1 MTAKTLKIV
10 SATRFPQQNEQD
22 HLKFKPGV
30 NLIVGDLNSGK
41 TKWIQMLDFA
51 LGDGGTPE
59 KAFNV
64 ALAEKYDSVTVRIN
78 IDGVDHTI
86 ERRWKEKNAKTKIF
100 LDGAA
105 ITHEEFSVFMLESLN
120 IPRIERPS
128 GDPYDREWIEL
139 SWRELFRHM
148 YKWERPWD
156 GFAERQPPA
165 TRSACILNFMQSAQQ
180 KFLESFGA
188 LVRKRKDLARL
199 KAQRDLFADILQ
211 DVALEI
217 SRHRE
222 MTVAVTPESIQQTRQ
237 RLKDQVSQMDSRR
250 AEILSAQDQGIRRK
264 NPEFDAIRQRL
275 SVVYQR
281 QGELERE
288 KNDSLKRRAELDAYI
303 ASLRTE
309 LSRFDRIKEG
319 VAIFADLK
327 VTHCPACDQEVK
339 PQRFAPA
346 LCQVCGQHHLMQ
358 DSEGHQSA
366 ARRVAFEEQQIHEE
380 IAELEDFVENLDQ
393 ATREIIDRISEAE
406 REITRETSLIERAT
420 TLAERAIPPELAIID
435 QERGKIDSELEQLDR
450 IEQSLNR
457 RTEMNTTI
465 AALEDEVA
473 LLEAEA
479 AANRSGVNYEELSTL
494 LTDRMN
500 DYLNAMHADELAQW
514 QFGRIK
520 VKLDD
525 RDLKVELGNEDWT
538 KKAGGS
544 VQYIVQLAYHYALL
558 SLTKNG
564 IYNYPGFLII
574 DFPPQFASAKDIGA
588 SENYLI
594 EPFVSLCADPKMS
607 GAQVIIAG
615 RAFHNLQGANVI
627 HLGKSFE

>member
-1 MTAKTLKIV
+1 MTVKTLRIV

-22 HLKFKPGV
+22 HLIFEPGV

-51 LGDGGTPE
+51 LGDGGTA
-59 KAFNV
+59 KDAFNSEI
-64 ALAEKYDSVTVRIN
+64 AEKYDSITVKIN
-78 IDGVDHTI
+78 IDGAEHTI
-86 ERRWKEKNAKTKIF
+86 ERRWKERNAKTKIF
-100 LDGAA
+100 LDGDS
-105 ITHEEFSVFMLESLN
+105 ITSEDFSVFMLESLN
-120 IPRIERPS
+120 IPRIELPS
-128 GDPYDREWIEL
+128 GNPYDRDWIEL

-156 GFAERQPPA
+156 GFAEKQPPA
-165 TRSACILNFMQSAQQ
+165 TRSACILHFLQSAQQ
-180 KFLESFGA
+180 KFLGSFGE
-188 LVRKRKDLARL
+188 LVRKRKDLTQL
-199 KAQRDLFADILQ
+199 KAQRELFADVLQ
-211 DVALEI
+211 DVALEV

-222 MTVAVTPESIQQTRQ
+222 MTVAVTPESIQVTRQ
-237 RLKDQVSQMDSRR
+237 RIKAQASQLETRR
-250 AEILSAQDQGIRRK
+250 AAILSELDQAIRNK

-275 SVVYQR
+275 SAVYKLR
-281 QGELERE
+281 GEFERE
-288 KNDSLKRRAELDAYI
+288 RNDGLKRRSELETYI

-309 LSRFDRIKEG
+309 LSRFDRIKVG
-319 VAIFADLK
+319 AAAFADLK

-339 PQRFAPA
+339 PQRFSPE
-346 LCQVCGQHHLMQ
+346 LCHVCGQQHLTQ
-358 DSEGHQSA
+358 EQEGHQSA
-366 ARRVAFEEQQIHEE
+366 SRRVEFEEQQIREE
-380 IAELEDFVENLDQ
+380 ISELEDLVMNLDQ
-393 ATREIIDRISEAE
+393 ATREINDRIAESE
-406 REITRETSLIERAT
+406 REIALESALIERAT
-420 TLAERAIPPELAIID
+420 TFAERAIPPDLAIMD
-435 QERGKIDSELEQLDR
+435 QERGKLDSELEQLDR
-450 IEQSLNR
+450 IEQSLKR

-479 AANRSGVNYEELSTL
+479 ASNRNKINYGELSTIL
-494 LTDRMN
+494 SDRMN

-514 QFGRIK
+514 QFGQIK
-520 VKLDD
+520 VKLDE
-525 RDLKVELGNEDWT
+525 RDLKVELDNEDWT

-574 DFPPQFASAKDIGA
+574 DFPPQFASAKDLGA

-594 EPFVSLCADPKMS
+594 EPFVSLCADQKML

-615 RAFHNLQGANVI
+615 RAFNNLQGANI
-627 HLGKSFE
+627 IRLGISF